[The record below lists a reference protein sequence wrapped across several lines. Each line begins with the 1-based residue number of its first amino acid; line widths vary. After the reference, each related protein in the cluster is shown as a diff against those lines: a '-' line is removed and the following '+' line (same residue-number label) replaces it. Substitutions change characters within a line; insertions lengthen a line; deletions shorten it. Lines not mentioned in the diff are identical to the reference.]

1 MVYGSIWNAEDLPKD
16 QETLKVDLNLLLV
29 RRKPLTRR
37 SYALSARSLGITG
50 MNVLSS
56 RRIRSP
62 RSFTRVRRIS
72 WQHGITQIQKKKILK
87 RSVLPLHSWPEL
99 RVTQKLNQ
107 PQRESQTLTKKMKY
121 SLLFLLMNL
130 KHVY

>member
-16 QETLKVDLNLLLV
+16 QEMLKVDLNLLLV

-50 MNVLSS
+50 MNVQSL

-62 RSFTRVRRIS
+62 RRFL

-99 RVTQKLNQ
+99 RMTQKLNQ
-107 PQRESQTLTKKMKY
+107 PQRESQTLTKKMRD
-121 SLLFLLMNL
+121 SFLF
-130 KHVY
+130 